1 MSKHPPGSPPPPP
14 PPPPPPDDE
23 PDPPFARRRPGPRP
37 PGAKGTTP
45 YGSAAGW
52 GSRLGAT
59 LVDIVV
65 LVVPSALA
73 GVIATRAGGRLA
85 GGVAAA
91 AVQAVYLVVLI
102 GRSGRTVG
110 NRAARTVVVSATSG
124 ERPDLHHSTLRWLL
138 PGLLTIVTLVAPSV
152 FYLSGLVLVTDILW
166 PLWDRKNQT
175 LHDKLAG
182 TLVLSETASND

>member
-1 MSKHPPGSPPPPP
+1 M
-14 PPPPPPDDE
+14 
-23 PDPPFARRRPGPRP
+23 
-37 PGAKGTTP
+37 
-45 YGSAAGW
+45 
-52 GSRLGAT
+52 
-59 LVDIVV
+59 V

-124 ERPDLHHSTLRWLL
+124 ERPDLYHSTLRWLL

-152 FYLSGLVLVTDILW
+152 FYLSGLVLVTDVLW